1 MHSFS
6 VTFANI
12 AINDISLKLDS
23 LGYIFVEEVLVYL
36 RPLWPNQP
44 ESYRIRWDNAKQR
57 PLRHSRLFKVTV
69 LIESK
74 AHMQFPISD

>member
-6 VTFANI
+6 VTFENI

-44 ESYRIRWDNAKQR
+44 ESYRIRWDNAK
-57 PLRHSRLFKVTV
+57 
-69 LIESK
+69 
-74 AHMQFPISD
+74 